1 ANAFAHESGIH
12 QHGML
17 ANRNT
22 YEIMT
27 PESVGLN
34 KSDLVLGKHSGRHA
48 FVAKLKE
55 LGMDLPDKT
64 IDETFARFKTLADKK
79 KESYDQDI
87 IALIN
92 PSTTRSAQAIE
103 FVDLWVECGNKG
115 QKAKLTVAIDGEEYS
130 ATTSGNGP
138 VDA

>member
-1 ANAFAHESGIH
+1 NAAMEEIVMAIRTRNDLLPLKTNIKTEHITRVSRLVSQVSGFAVQKNKAIVGANAFAHESGIH

-34 KSDLVLGKHSGRHA
+34 KSELVLGKHSGRHA

-55 LGMDLPDKT
+55 LG
-64 IDETFARFKTLADKK
+64 IDLADDKVDEAFAQFKALADRKK
-79 KESYDQDI
+79 DIYDQD
-87 IALIN
+87 
-92 PSTTRSAQAIE
+92 
-103 FVDLWVECGNKG
+103 
-115 QKAKLTVAIDGEEYS
+115 
-130 ATTSGNGP
+130 
-138 VDA
+138 